1 VRTNLRA
8 ASAVDSARVV
18 VVTGSSAGFLL
29 VFTAAFDPGDV
40 VAIPTT
46 CYPCYRNILG
56 ALGVGTANLPL
67 NKEFKITAKEL
78 IEEVQRRR
86 DAGMDRIKGL
96 ILSSPGNPTGA
107 CLNKEEI
114 YELCEVCEREG
125 IR

>member
-1 VRTNLRA
+1 M
-8 ASAVDSARVV
+8 
-18 VVTGSSAGFLL
+18 
-29 VFTAAFDPGDV
+29 
-40 VAIPTT
+40 
-46 CYPCYRNILG
+46 
-56 ALGVGTANLPL
+56 GTANLPL